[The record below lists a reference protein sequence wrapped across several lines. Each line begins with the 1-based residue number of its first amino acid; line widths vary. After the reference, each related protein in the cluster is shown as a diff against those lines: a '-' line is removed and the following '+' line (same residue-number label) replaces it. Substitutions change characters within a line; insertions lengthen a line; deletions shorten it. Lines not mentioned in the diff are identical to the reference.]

1 MEVRIPAATNVRH
14 RQSLSKLVLQT
25 LLPRQTAASQSVNQS
40 RKEPG
45 SSHL

>member
-1 MEVRIPAATNVRH
+1 MEVRIPAATNIGCPL
-14 RQSLSKLVLQT
+14 SLSKLVLQT
-25 LLPRQTAASQSVNQS
+25 YLPRQTVASQSVNQS